1 MLSNLHVKNL
11 ALIEEENIDFEEG
24 LNILSG
30 ETGAGKSIIL
40 GSINAALGAKTS
52 PDFIRTGAEYGLSEL
67 LFNIEDDNVIERIK
81 ELGVIDIENGDK
93 YWISGLKKEESNRHW
108 AGHGTAY
115 FKKDNTNTF
124 ADKG

>member
-81 ELGVIDIENGDK
+81 ELGVIDIENGELL
-93 YWISGLKKEESNRHW
+93 ISRKITPTRSQTEACTLSYRCSW
-108 AGHGTAY
+108 TAR
-115 FKKDNTNTF
+115 
-124 ADKG
+124 